1 MKLKYNFVTNKV
13 ADRIVAVAVGDD
25 AQKFNGFIKMNDTG
39 AFIFNMLRNDVTV
52 DEIAEKGATF
62 IKADVEGGEAKAIAG
77 AKNTIL
83 KHKPKIQFA
92 CYHRNEDLF
101 YLPEAV
107 FDIRDDYKLYL
118 RRFPSVPAW
127 DTNYYFI

>member
-52 DEIAEKGATF
+52 DEIADAMKREYEGVCEDELRSTVSKF
-62 IKADVEGGEAKAIAG
+62 IDNLRESDVLE
-77 AKNTIL
+77 
-83 KHKPKIQFA
+83 
-92 CYHRNEDLF
+92 
-101 YLPEAV
+101 
-107 FDIRDDYKLYL
+107 
-118 RRFPSVPAW
+118 
-127 DTNYYFI
+127 